1 MTNFEM
7 VEMLREK
14 ANISYEEAKAALEQT
29 NWDLLDAMV
38 LLEKEGKVMS
48 NETGGSYSTKSEEK
62 KEPEEKHRG
71 AEGLRS
77 AVRWLG
83 EKAGWLLRIG
93 NTNHF
98 VVSRGGKEKFS
109 LPVTVCVILLLCAFW
124 LVLAAL
130 VIGLFCGVRYSFR
143 GAELGRTAIN
153 DAMERAADAA
163 DNMKEDFRNSASRP
177 GAASDDGASSANTG
191 AAGDDDIY
199 GQEKDGGEAK

>member
-98 VVSRGGKEKFS
+98 VVSRGGKENFS
-109 LPVTVCVILLLCAFW
+109 LPVTVCVILLLCAFRIPCSI
-124 LVLAAL
+124 LL
-130 VIGLFCGVRYSFR
+130 
-143 GAELGRTAIN
+143 T
-153 DAMERAADAA
+153 
-163 DNMKEDFRNSASRP
+163 KENYHIRRSLRILKEP
-177 GAASDDGASSANTG
+177 TP
-191 AAGDDDIY
+191 
-199 GQEKDGGEAK
+199 EAQIRCLTKYNK